1 MSTPPRDAAL
11 MAKYVRAVE
20 AAQSGR
26 WRESADAY
34 LAAYLLPACAQWDG
48 HWHVWSGFTSI
59 IRDGCFPASEA
70 HLKALKRVGNGSG
83 YPVLHRAQAHFTRG
97 VARW

>member
-1 MSTPPRDAAL
+1 MSTPPTMSTPL

-48 HWHVWSGFTSI
+48 HWHV
-59 IRDGCFPASEA
+59 
-70 HLKALKRVGNGSG
+70 
-83 YPVLHRAQAHFTRG
+83 
-97 VARW
+97 